1 MQASI
6 STTELLYKLREN
18 RTKHVETYEAAMQVY
33 RQRLITEFESR
44 LAQLDLSHEADEIAA
59 VETYVKLPKPEVHTD
74 DYDRAIA
81 MAAHV
86 DRFTDDHGVDV
97 VVAVRP
103 SGPQLEAEPADDRL
117 VEHEIADVDA
127 EAALR
132 HLVRRPVLVVAT
144 TTPSTAPT

>member
-59 VETYVKLPKPEVHTD
+59 VETYVKLPKPEVHTE
-74 DYDRAIA
+74 DYDRAIS
-81 MAAHV
+81 MIEWHIGDTV
-86 DRFTDDHGVDV
+86 E
-97 VVAVRP
+97 
-103 SGPQLEAEPADDRL
+103 LEEYQFAEL
-117 VEHEIADVDA
+117 VMDQWNWNKSFFSN
-127 EAALR
+127 
-132 HLVRRPVLVVAT
+132 T
-144 TTPSTAPT
+144 TSYISAR

>member
-81 MAAHV
+81 MVGWHQGETIEL
-86 DRFTDDHGVDV
+86 DEGQF
-97 VVAVRP
+97 
-103 SGPQLEAEPADDRL
+103 AEL
-117 VEHEIADVDA
+117 VMDQWGWNKSFFSN
-127 EAALR
+127 
-132 HLVRRPVLVVAT
+132 T
-144 TTPSTAPT
+144 TSYISAR

>member
-59 VETYVKLPKPEVHTD
+59 VLCKSEV
-74 DYDRAIA
+74 
-81 MAAHV
+81 
-86 DRFTDDHGVDV
+86 GVGFDWRSGRPVTV
-97 VVAVRP
+97 VVNACVCP
-103 SGPQLEAEPADDRL
+103 DDFMK
-117 VEHEIADVDA
+117 EQ
-127 EAALR
+127 
-132 HLVRRPVLVVAT
+132 
-144 TTPSTAPT
+144 S